1 MQAAPPSVAHGAV
14 TFAIALPLQ
23 PVASW
28 SGLMALAPL
37 AFVFLRRA
45 PPAYPGFIE
54 LIKAFLYR
62 ASAGA

>member
-1 MQAAPPSVAHGAV
+1 MRGVLRAAPPSVAHGAV

-37 AFVFLRRA
+37 AFVFLPRLFNA
-45 PPAYPGFIE
+45 LDEPG
-54 LIKAFLYR
+54 
-62 ASAGA
+62 